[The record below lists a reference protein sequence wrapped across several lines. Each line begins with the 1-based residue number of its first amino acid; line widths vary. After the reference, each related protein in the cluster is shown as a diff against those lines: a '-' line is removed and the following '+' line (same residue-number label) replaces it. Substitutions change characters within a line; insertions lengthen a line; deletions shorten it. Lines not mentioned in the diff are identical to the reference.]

1 MEERVQKLEAQTKW
15 LMQIHT
21 TGILV
26 LVVGISA
33 YLIFRNK

>member
-21 TGILV
+21 TG
-26 LVVGISA
+26 LVVLLIGLSA
-33 YLIFRNK
+33 YLIFKK

>member
-1 MEERVQKLEAQTKW
+1 MEERVQKLEEQTKW

-26 LVVGISA
+26 LVIGISA
-33 YLIFRNK
+33 YLIFKK